1 MLNIGDFNS
10 FLFPTRGDGSFNKF
24 GHPVPDPNDSN
35 IDRWNLESIGPGAI
49 TINIAD
55 LNALNPA
62 VNAPTARPPMFGGQP
77 AFFADAGNGVGGCP
91 LSP

>member
-10 FLFPTRGDGSFNKF
+10 FIFPLRGDGSFNKF
-24 GHPVPDPNDSN
+24 GHPVPDANDSS
-35 IDRWNLESIGPGAI
+35 IARWNLESIGVGAL

-62 VNAPTARPPMFGGQP
+62 VNAPTARLPMFGGKP
-77 AFFADAGNGVGGCP
+77 AFFTNGGVCP
-91 LSP
+91 LPP